1 MQNSGVM
8 LAFPLCTRMA
18 CVGQY
23 LMQLIHP
30 VQASSSS
37 CTEWM
42 NLFKLLPPLDKL
54 SETDVHGDGG
64 ADSDCRIY
72 IHIIRIFLHIGQ
84 SHTGAEA
91 Q

>member
-1 MQNSGVM
+1 MYAYGLRRTVFDAVDTSGTGF
-8 LAFPLCTRMA
+8 LIELYRMDEF
-18 CVGQY
+18 
-23 LMQLIHP
+23 
-30 VQASSSS
+30 VQAS
-37 CTEWM
+37 
-42 NLFKLLPPLDKL
+42 PPLDKL
-54 SETDVHGDGG
+54 SETDIHGDGG